1 MSTPKPTDAEIEA
14 VIADLADMQMKDP
27 DMAILTAFRLG
38 LLVDTGK
45 RQNGKIVYHHTR
57 LVSEFAR

>member
-1 MSTPKPTDAEIEA
+1 M

-27 DMAILTAFRLG
+27 DMAEAILTAFRLG

-45 RQNGKIVYHHTR
+45 RQNGKIVYMR
-57 LVSEFAR
+57 VEPSDADAEA